1 MSREETGETT
11 QHPAPPPPP
20 IPMSGRGAPVE
31 EEDPSGGALSGI
43 PLIRRGRA
51 LSGDTGLKH
60 LRRLPESAIAPV
72 QAPPTDEAVLERV
85 SAVLRRHPSF
95 ARQIVK
101 HLKTAGPSPPTTP
114 PGGGSPSPFKAVER
128 RAWFSSPLSA
138 SRSSGSAT
146 TPAAASATGGSS
158 SIGKTGR
165 STSAVEG
172 APSTRG
178 WRPVW
183 RRSFYVV
190 TTLSL
195 VALSRQVYTERRKR
209 LEYENLKA
217 RSRTFGQAVRSAL
230 TMQTGLVVVN
240 LVLAARGV
248 QIWRLIH
255 NLQVIE
261 WVQRLA
267 PAMPVTTRVVDG
279 VKWAWLRP

>member
-11 QHPAPPPPP
+11 QHPAPPPPLMP
-20 IPMSGRGAPVE
+20 GRGTDPVE

-43 PLIRRGRA
+43 PLVRRGRA

-114 PGGGSPSPFKAVER
+114 PTTPPGGGSPSPFKVVER

-138 SRSSGSAT
+138 SCSSGGAT
-146 TPAAASATGGSS
+146 TPAAASATGSGSA

-209 LEYENLKA
+209 LEYETLKA
-217 RSRTFGQAVRSAL
+217 RDMGRYGEIWGDTRIRIPLLGAQPDVWAGRARSA
-230 TMQTGLVVVN
+230 V
-240 LVLAARGV
+240 
-248 QIWRLIH
+248 H
-255 NLQVIE
+255 S
-261 WVQRLA
+261 
-267 PAMPVTTRVVDG
+267 
-279 VKWAWLRP
+279 

>member
-1 MSREETGETT
+1 M
-11 QHPAPPPPP
+11 P
-20 IPMSGRGAPVE
+20 GRGTPVE

-114 PGGGSPSPFKAVER
+114 PTTPPGGGSPSPFKVVER

-138 SRSSGSAT
+138 SRSSGGAT
-146 TPAAASATGGSS
+146 TPAAASATGSGSA

-209 LEYENLKA
+209 LEYETLKA

-230 TMQTGLVVVN
+230 TMQTGLIVVN

-279 VKWAWLRP
+279 VKATVGT